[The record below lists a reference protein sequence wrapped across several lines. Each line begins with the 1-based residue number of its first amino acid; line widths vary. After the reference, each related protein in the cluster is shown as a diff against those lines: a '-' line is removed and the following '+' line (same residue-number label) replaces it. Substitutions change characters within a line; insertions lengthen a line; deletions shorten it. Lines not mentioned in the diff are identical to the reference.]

1 MRKSRAAR
9 RCSERF
15 EGVLITPSRTRSLD
29 RVDRN
34 AKETQALAPEVHPTA
49 LYRNITADEVE
60 APKFGVPSHGE
71 KEHVYTLRSRCIL
84 RRMATAKVFKSGNSQ
99 AVRLPKE
106 FRFSAKEVEIERRGN
121 EVVLTEKRKSTAFGR
136 RLLRKIQALPEDFI
150 AALEEIERSDRPPEP
165 VEPLNL

>member
-1 MRKSRAAR
+1 M
-9 RCSERF
+9 
-15 EGVLITPSRTRSLD
+15 
-29 RVDRN
+29 
-34 AKETQALAPEVHPTA
+34 
-49 LYRNITADEVE
+49 
-60 APKFGVPSHGE
+60 
-71 KEHVYTLRSRCIL
+71 
-84 RRMATAKVFKSGNSQ
+84 
-99 AVRLPKE
+99 PKE